1 MGPIDWRL
9 ALKALAGFV
18 AGLALWLMLS
28 PLYDRAIAAG
38 AEKVMRVF
46 ERPKVT
52 RLTPAGDG
60 SIRVD
65 RTDFDPRSPR
75 PGIRVSDLTFNF
87 ALLTA
92 LFAVSRRIFS
102 DRNIGGF
109 FAASAILA
117 LTHIGA
123 TIARVMSIYVAKLG
137 AWSRVTYSEFDRNL
151 WGVADHG
158 YRLVFMYAIA
168 FGLWFLFRDPATAT
182 TAPAARAKGK
192 RKKK

>member
-18 AGLALWLMLS
+18 VGLALWLMLS
-28 PLYDRAIAAG
+28 PLYDRAVAAG
-38 AEKVMRVF
+38 SEKVMRVF

-52 RLTPAGDG
+52 RLVPAGGG

-65 RTDFDPRSPR
+65 RADFDPRSPR
-75 PGIRVSDLTFNF
+75 PGIRVSDLTFNV

-137 AWSRVTYSEFDRNL
+137 AWSRVTYSDLERNL
-151 WGVADHG
+151 WGIADHG

-168 FGLWFLFRDPATAT
+168 FGLWFLFRDPATGT
-182 TAPAARAKGK
+182 VPVAKGRAK